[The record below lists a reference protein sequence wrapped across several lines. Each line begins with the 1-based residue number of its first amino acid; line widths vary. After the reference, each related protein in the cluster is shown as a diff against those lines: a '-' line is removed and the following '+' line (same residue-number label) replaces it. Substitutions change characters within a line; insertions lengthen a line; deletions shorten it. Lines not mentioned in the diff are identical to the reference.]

1 MLRQDSENV
10 SNIALARRMGF
21 YFLVGLFML
30 VAPLT
35 LYMDMVVLQQEISET
50 SLTEILQESF
60 LLVSLLC
67 FLGLYFK
74 SDRQEPFFALVA
86 AFYGV
91 LFIREMDMFL
101 DAVVHGFWKYPALFV
116 AAVGVYIAVKS
127 WQKTRAGLYLFLE
140 SPGGVFT
147 AFGVL
152 LVLFFSRIFGSSKLW
167 EPIMQDNYLD
177 IYKAAI
183 QEGIELYGY
192 SIIFIGSLITLIQVL
207 KNRGVSDEAA

>member
-30 VAPLT
+30 VAPGV
-35 LYMDMVVLQQEISET
+35 LYIDVVVLQQPIDEYSV
-50 SLTEILQESF
+50 TEILQESF

-101 DAVVHGFWKYPALFV
+101 DAVVHGFWKYPALIV
-116 AAVGVYIAVKS
+116 AVVGIYIAVKS

-152 LVLFFSRIFGSSKLW
+152 LVLFFSRIFGSSKIW
-167 EPIMQDNYLD
+167 QPIMQENYQ
-177 IYKAAI
+177 YAFKAAI
-183 QEGIELYGY
+183 QESVELYGY
-192 SIIFIGSLITLIQVL
+192 SIVFVGALVFLYGFM
-207 KNRGVSDEAA
+207 KNKYY